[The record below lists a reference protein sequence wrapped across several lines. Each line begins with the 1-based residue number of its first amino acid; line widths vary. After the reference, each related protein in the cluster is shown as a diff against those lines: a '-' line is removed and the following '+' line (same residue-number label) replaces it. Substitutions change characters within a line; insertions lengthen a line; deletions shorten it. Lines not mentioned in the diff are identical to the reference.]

1 MPELNQNF
9 IKGRMNKDLD
19 ERLVPNGEYRDAL
32 NVEASTSEGSEVGTV
47 QTLVGNTAKGTS
59 LRGNC
64 VGSIADE
71 RTNKI
76 YYLISSPDTHKD
88 AIIEYDS
95 ETETEV
101 PVVVD
106 VYQETVTLYA
116 AGHGTFNHVHV
127 PETVTNIRRGMIV
140 TGILAG
146 TSLGAEVYV
155 SKVEEDSGFGIP
167 GSTFPGYRV
176 FLEQV
181 VNNNV
186 NNSFNSFTGDQL
198 TFTAERTL
206 NFDKDEYVTGIN
218 IIDNFL
224 FWTDNRYEPK
234 QIKIDSFIAGT
245 TSINTHTRLNIQD
258 PKQFNAQIIN
268 YNLTAPGVDNDF
280 INESHITV
288 IKKSPLTPP
297 QLDMSSTK
305 ASRTLGIWA
314 ELTSHDFTET
324 INNSVVNRSPGY
336 TFTATTVNQVSWVP
350 GDIILLTSDNV
361 IGTNQ
366 VSFSKHDIRLEVNAA
381 NSTGTIFDF
390 TLLAI
395 TSTPLT
401 PNLHWYM
408 LLDQERAMFEF
419 KFPRFGY
426 RYRYVDGE
434 YSSFSPFSIPA
445 FMPSTFDY
453 LPKKGYNLGMVNNL
467 RTLKVTD
474 FILEEELLPKGVV
487 AVDILYK
494 ESDSPNVYTV
504 KTILHGD
511 DEWNAI
517 TTGGLMKGAT
527 MIESEMIYATL
538 PSNQLLRPWD
548 NVPRKAL
555 GQEMSGNRIIYANYL
570 QSYNLEDINNKE
582 IKIDI
587 KVGVESSAPN
597 MREPG
602 KSIKSIRTY
611 QLGVVYRDIYGR
623 ETPVL
628 APSSIDTNTAVTVGT
643 IDIPKGMAD
652 NYNKLTAKINNKV
665 PKWADTYKFFVKET
679 SNEYYNLAM
688 DRWYDADDGNIW
700 LSFSSSERN
709 KITEDTFLILKK
721 QHDNDTFVAEPS
733 RYKVLAVENEAP
745 QYVKRRRSSFGSI
758 VMTFLAGGE
767 PFQDFTQ
774 LHAEEVAFSSSSL
787 VEAIGKQDLIFR
799 IKNTT
804 QTSEW
809 YDINGINLSIQGNY
823 YLINLDK
830 KLEDDVIWASVNG
843 VMNSGIELEIAQN
856 VYTERPEFDG
866 RFFVKIYKDVA
877 LEENILRTQDSTPT
891 FAIKSARHHFY
902 LNNKE
907 GRDAEWWEE
916 AWERTDFFIDGESR
930 NLVGNN
936 NLAGALNL
944 GFMYKNFGG
953 LGSTA
958 PISAITGN
966 PIYLND
972 GFYCGYDGPYV
983 YDDGY
988 GIDCNRPIS
997 SSNGNKI
1004 PNTSSSSPLGM
1015 PSTMEIS
1022 VSHLEEG
1029 ISGVQ
1034 AEAFSLINTN
1044 QYSFWQLLKSI
1055 GTLFRW
1061 SNDPDG
1067 LVYEI
1072 TGVLDSGSPGPP
1084 DPGTNGSSS
1093 GNGSGGIL
1101 NYSSADNLFGI
1112 DKMSEDDN
1120 KSRRLYLTFR
1130 TSASGWI
1137 KDVNLQQ
1144 PLPSGLINTDP
1155 DMYYSDVDFMSKA
1168 AWWQDSSQYAN
1179 GGPPSR
1185 FRPIDNFSSA
1195 SNISSA
1201 ISGAPI
1207 SIGHSNPVR
1216 STSQTELGSGNN
1228 PLSTVQKNNYT
1239 NTLEV
1244 LDVFYDE
1251 DNSFQSVNPAIW
1263 ETEPKENIDLDIYY
1277 EASQA
1282 YPTELSSITNE
1293 LFAHV
1298 GSTVTVENPLSS
1310 LLTGTTLIS
1319 WSDNTATLSNTT
1331 ASLNQGDI
1339 LAFTKN
1345 DGSVVRAEISSL
1357 SGTNGVVLKRNI
1369 SNMRTTLSWF
1379 NCYSF
1384 GNGVESNRIRDDY
1397 NAVTIDKGPKAS
1409 MTLAEQ
1415 YKEERRGNGL
1425 IHSGIYNSTSGVNSL
1440 NQFVMAEPITKDLNP
1455 RYGTIQK
1462 LHSRDTDI
1470 VALCEDKILK
1480 ILSEKDAVF
1489 NADGNTNLTATN
1501 KVLGQVIA
1509 YTGEYGISKNPESFA
1524 YQAYRSYF
1532 SDKAR
1537 GVVLRLSKD
1546 GITPIS
1552 EHGMKDF
1559 FADNLRSAKNIIG
1572 SYDDKKSTYNISLK
1586 SLETGRS
1593 TVVTTNSNTSTVTQ
1607 TVINTTF
1614 TPTANQ
1620 NALGNWFRYGGVV
1633 DSWAEFMETNGNSG
1647 ALKET
1652 GGWTGIGASN
1662 IPTHPVGVEHGVP
1675 GLYGA
1680 NPTLNNPITLWFHKD
1695 TFDYPQTPSFDSTPN
1710 WNDLIAALNT
1720 NGANNVYIY
1729 QTYYWA
1735 NYTAPV
1741 QPPFP
1746 PTNPWPP
1753 SSYQHPHQ
1761 SETCYSVESIAYD
1774 AATSSYKV
1782 IVNWMVG
1789 ASSFQDTQVFNW
1801 SLVGP
1806 FDETTSG
1813 PSNPNN
1819 GNDNGDDPKGSKSY
1833 TISFSDKTNGWIS
1846 FKSWIIDSGLSLNNK
1861 FYTFPDN
1868 AYHDNSSGYLWE
1880 HRTNG
1885 LRNNFYDTQYVSE
1898 LEFLLNGSPSTVK
1911 SLASLKYSGSQ
1922 SRISKN
1928 VLTGLDSNSNN
1939 QFDAEY
1945 YNNFSHSGWFA
1956 DEIETDLQSG
1966 KRLEFKEKE
1975 GKWFSAMQGE
1985 QTFFNSAQDTNIDMS
2000 EFSYQGIGMV
2010 QSITEN
2016 DDEPGID
2023 CSKVNVSVG
2032 VYTTANKQIGV
2043 APTVYAEDLPYTIT
2057 VTGFN
2062 AVSYPASGNNPNSG
2076 GGGGSNNTM
2085 FNNLPDQAYTITVTS
2100 AGGCTYVVDQTVSTT
2115 AILGCTDP
2123 LAVNYNPLAT
2133 QDDGS
2138 CKLPSGR
2145 LTVTVKDDPS
2155 DH

>member
-32 NVEASTSEGSEVGTV
+32 NIEASTSEGSEVGTV

-59 LRGNC
+59 IRGHC

-71 RTNKI
+71 KTNKI
-76 YYLISSPDTHKD
+76 YYLVSSPDEHKD
-88 AIIEYDS
+88 AIIQYNS
-95 ETETEV
+95 ENEVET
-101 PVVVD
+101 PVLVD
-106 VYQETVTLYA
+106 VYQETATLYA
-116 AGHGTFNHVHV
+116 AGHLNANGIYDHIHV

-146 TSLGAEVYV
+146 TSLGADVYV

-181 VNNNV
+181 INSNV
-186 NNSFNSFTGDQL
+186 NSSFNSFTGDQL

-224 FWTDNRYEPK
+224 FWTDNRHEPK

-245 TSINTHTRLNIQD
+245 ASINAHTRLNVLD
-258 PKQFNAQIIN
+258 PKQFNLQTID
-268 YNLTAPGVDNDF
+268 YNLTASGIDSDF
-280 INESHITV
+280 VNESHITV

-297 QLDMSSTK
+297 RLVMSSTK

-314 ELTSHDFTET
+314 ELANHDFTE
-324 INNSVVNRSPGY
+324 IVNNAVVNRTPGY
-336 TFTATTVNQVSWVP
+336 TFTATTLNPVSWSP
-350 GDIILLTSDNV
+350 GDIVLLTSDSV
-361 IGTNQ
+361 VGINQ
-366 VSFSKHDIRLEVNAA
+366 NSFSTHDIRLEVTSA
-381 NSTGTIFDF
+381 NLTTNSFGF

-395 TSTPLT
+395 SSTPIT
-401 PNLHWYM
+401 PITRWYM

-434 YSSFSPFSIPA
+434 YSSFSPFSEPA
-445 FMPSTFDY
+445 FLPSTFDY

-467 RTLKVTD
+467 RTLKVKD
-474 FILEEELLPKGVV
+474 FILEEALLPKGVV

-494 ESDSPNVYTV
+494 ESNSPNVYTV

-511 DEWNAI
+511 DEWNS
-517 TTGGLMKGAT
+517 TTSGALMKGST

-538 PSNQLLRPWD
+538 PANQLLRPWD

-587 KVGVESSAPN
+587 NAGVESSAPALG
-597 MREPG
+597 EPG

-628 APSSIDTNTAVTVGT
+628 APSSIDSNTDVTVGT

-652 NYNKLTAKINNKV
+652 NYNQLTAQINNKA
-665 PKWADTYKFFVKET
+665 PKWADTYKFFIKET

-709 KITEDTFLILKK
+709 KIAEDTFLILKK
-721 QHDNDTFVAEPS
+721 QHDNNTFVAEPS

-745 QYVKRRRSSFGSI
+745 QHVKRRRSSFGSI
-758 VMTFLAGGE
+758 TMTFLSGGE
-767 PFQDFTQ
+767 PLQDYTQ
-774 LHAEEVAFSSSSL
+774 LHAEANAFSSSSL
-787 VEAIGKQDLIFR
+787 AESVGKQELIMR

-809 YDINGINLSIQGNY
+809 YNVNGINLSTQGNY
-823 YLINLDK
+823 YLINIDK
-830 KLEDDVIWASVNG
+830 KLEDDVTWASVNG

-856 VYTERPEFDG
+856 VYNERPEFDG
-866 RFFVKIYKDVA
+866 RFFVKIYKDIA
-877 LEENILRTQDSTPT
+877 LEQNILRTRDSTPA
-891 FAIKSARHHFY
+891 FAIKSAKHHFY
-902 LNNKE
+902 LNNKN
-907 GRDAEWWEE
+907 GRDSEWWEE
-916 AWERTDFFIDGESR
+916 AWQRTDFFIDGESR
-930 NLVGNN
+930 NLVGNEN
-936 NLAGALNL
+936 AMFIAD
-944 GFMYKNFGG
+944 GFMQKW
-953 LGSTA
+953 
-958 PISAITGN
+958 PISHAPDDANGN
-966 PIYLND
+966 QIPLND
-972 GFYCGYDGPYV
+972 GFWCGTQGPYPF
-983 YDDGY
+983 DDGY
-988 GIDCNRPIS
+988 GIDCNRPGS
-997 SSNGNKI
+997 VSNGNLI
-1004 PNTSSSSPLGM
+1004 PSTAGGSPLGG

-1029 ISGVQ
+1029 INYNE

-1044 QYSFWQLLKSI
+1044 QYTFWEMLKSI

-1061 SNDPDG
+1061 SEDPDG
-1067 LVYEI
+1067 VVYEI
-1072 TGVLDSGSPGPP
+1072 TGVIDSGSPGPP
-1084 DPGTNGSSS
+1084 SLGSNGK
-1093 GNGSGGIL
+1093 GIY
-1101 NYSSADNLFGI
+1101 NYSSQELNYGFSNVSKHD
-1112 DKMSEDDN
+1112 EDDN

-1130 TSASGWI
+1130 TSNSGWI

-1144 PLPSGLINTDP
+1144 ILPSGITNTDP
-1155 DMYYSDVDFMSKA
+1155 DMYFSDTDYMSKP

-1185 FRPIDNFSSA
+1185 FRPIDNFSTA
-1195 SNISSA
+1195 GNIA
-1201 ISGAPI
+1201 AAAAGNPV
-1207 SIGHSNPVR
+1207 SIGHSDWNKSSSKTALGTPGEVLTTAQR
-1216 STSQTELGSGNN
+1216 SNH
-1228 PLSTVQKNNYT
+1228 T
-1239 NTLEV
+1239 NTMEI
-1244 LDVFYDE
+1244 LDIFYDE
-1251 DNSFQSVNPAIW
+1251 DNSFQSTNPAIW
-1263 ETEPKENIDLDIYY
+1263 ETEPKENVDLDIYY

-1282 YPTELSSITNE
+1282 YPLELNSLTNE
-1293 LFAHV
+1293 MFANL
-1298 GSTVTVENPLSS
+1298 GSKAVNQGLVALT
-1310 LLTGTTLIS
+1310 TGTVIS
-1319 WSDNTATLSNTT
+1319 GWSDNTVILSNST

-1339 LAFTKN
+1339 LAFTRG
-1345 DGSVVRAEISSL
+1345 DDSVVRAEVRGI
-1357 SGTNGVVLKRNI
+1357 SGTNGAILKRDV
-1369 SNMRTTLSWF
+1369 SNMRSTLGWF

-1415 YKEERRGNGL
+1415 YKEERRGSGL

-1455 RYGTIQK
+1455 RHGSIQK

-1489 NADGNTNLTATN
+1489 NADGNTTLTATN

-1524 YQAYRSYF
+1524 YQAYRAYF

-1546 GITPIS
+1546 GLTPIS

-1559 FADNLRSAKNIIG
+1559 FADNLRSAQKIIG

-1586 SLETGRS
+1586 SSSRPAT
-1593 TVVTTNSNTSTVTQ
+1593 TTPVTTSSSSSVVQ

-1620 NALGNWFRYGGVV
+1620 NTLGNWFRYGGVV
-1633 DSWAEFMETNGNSG
+1633 DNWAEFMETNGNSG
-1647 ALKET
+1647 SLKET
-1652 GGWTGIGASN
+1652 GGWTGIGATN
-1662 IPTHPVGVEHGVP
+1662 VPTHPAGIEHGKP

-1735 NYTAPV
+1735 NYTAPP

-1753 SSYQHPHQ
+1753 NSYQHPHQ
-1761 SETCYSVESIAYD
+1761 SETCYSVESITYD
-1774 AATSSYKV
+1774 PATSSYKV

-1789 ASSFQDTQVFNW
+1789 ASSYQDTQVFNW
-1801 SLVGP
+1801 SLIGP
-1806 FDETTSG
+1806 FDETTGSTSG
-1813 PSNPNN
+1813 SSSGN
-1819 GNDNGDDPKGSKSY
+1819 GNENDAKGSKSY

-1846 FKSWIIDSGLSLNNK
+1846 FKSWIIDNGLSLNNK
-1861 FYTFPDN
+1861 FYTFPDST
-1868 AYHDNSSGYLWE
+1868 YHVNSSGYLWE
-1880 HRTNG
+1880 HRTNN
-1885 LRNNFYDTQYVSE
+1885 LRNNFYDVQNVSE
-1898 LEFLLNGSPSTVK
+1898 LEFLLNGSPDTVK
-1911 SLASLKYSGSQ
+1911 SLLSLKYSGSQ

-1945 YNNFSHSGWFA
+1945 YNNFNHSGWFA

-1966 KRLEFKEKE
+1966 KKLEFKEKE
-1975 GKWFSAMQGE
+1975 GKWFAAMQGE
-1985 QTFFNSAQDTNIDMS
+1985 QTFFNSANDTNIDMS

-2010 QSITEN
+2010 QSITDGGVET
-2016 DDEPGID
+2016 PRD
-2023 CSKVNVSVG
+2023 CSKVNVSVA
-2032 VYTTANKQIGV
+2032 VYGTASGQIGV
-2043 APTVYAEDLPYTIT
+2043 APTAYAEDLPYTTT
-2057 VTGFN
+2057 VVGIN
-2062 AVSYPASGNNPNSG
+2062 AVNYPASGNNPNPGGSG
-2076 GGGGSNNTM
+2076 GGSNTM
-2085 FNNLPDQAYTITVTS
+2085 FNNLPIGTYTVTVTS
-2100 AGGCTYVVDQTVSTT
+2100 AGGCTYVIDQTVSGTV
-2115 AILGCTDP
+2115 ILGCTD
-2123 LAVNYNPLAT
+2123 ANATNYNSLAT

-2138 CKLPSGR
+2138 CQLPSGI